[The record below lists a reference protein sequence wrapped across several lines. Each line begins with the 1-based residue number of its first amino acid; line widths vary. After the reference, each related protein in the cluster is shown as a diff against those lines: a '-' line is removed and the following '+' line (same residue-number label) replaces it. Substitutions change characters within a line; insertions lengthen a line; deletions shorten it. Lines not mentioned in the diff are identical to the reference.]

1 STLDP
6 AGTSVDVDGR
16 PRDIDDPAVADSGAG
31 PAPRGERAA
40 CAPQAPPPPACPADL
55 NASGSVDASDLAV
68 LLNNWA
74 GSGIGDLDG
83 SGTVD
88 AADLAALL
96 NAWGACP

>member
-1 STLDP
+1 
-6 AGTSVDVDGR
+6 
-16 PRDIDDPAVADSGAG
+16 PRYIDDPAVADSGAG
-31 PAPRGERAA
+31 TAPIVDRGAFER
-40 CAPQAPPPPACPADL
+40 QAPPPPACPADL

-68 LLNNWA
+68 LLTNWA
-74 GSGIGDLDG
+74 GSGSGDLDG